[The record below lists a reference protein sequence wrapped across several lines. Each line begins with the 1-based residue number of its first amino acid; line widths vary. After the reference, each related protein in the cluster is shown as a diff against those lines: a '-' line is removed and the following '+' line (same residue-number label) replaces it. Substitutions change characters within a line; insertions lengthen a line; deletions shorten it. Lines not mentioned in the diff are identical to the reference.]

1 MEEGTEE
8 MDTDNVLVK
17 LREGSMEWQQM

>member
-17 LREGSMEWQQM
+17 LREGSME